1 MSEYKLKIT
10 LKSDICSG
18 SGYAYS
24 GLVDSDVCFDDLG
37 IPYIPG
43 RRLKGC
49 LKESADMLADNDYLE
64 DTDCEVIFGKSGAD
78 RSGGILVGNAYI
90 EGYEEL
96 REQLSAAI
104 MKEKETRKEAQLIT
118 PQKILDRFTSVKA
131 QTKIEDGIAKDD
143 TLRYTRVVNQHC
155 ATQTN
160 GLSGELTFSADVT
173 LDDEYF
179 ELVKDIVSATRNIGM
194 DRTRG
199 LGSVV
204 CEISRNTGAS
214 DSEISTD
221 NGTKYE
227 DEADVEIRISVKN
240 TAPLMI
246 SGEND
251 EVSLNFIPA
260 QNVIGALAG
269 QYLKTGDYGKEFEDL
284 FLNGQTKFSNLYAA
298 KAGSNDDYIP
308 APSFI
313 NKLKKTGKYVNLL
326 KLEDK
331 DDLSE
336 DELLSKDLHPQFADE
351 NKTQS
356 GNMPQKLKGKYIA
369 IETKENGIISY
380 VKDISETEMNIDYHH
395 SKKAGAEKNE
405 SILYTNEVIKEG
417 QIFSGSIITKGKYVN
432 MIMELLETVRL
443 RFGKSKSA
451 QYGSCVLLNAEV
463 KKYEMRTV
471 HVTSGETIYVSLVSD
486 GIFMNEHDYTVR
498 YDEIRKK
505 IAESVNLEE
514 TEENDENLF
523 SFVSTGMTFGY
534 NTKWNLRKQPVPVVS
549 AGSTFV
555 YKAKKDCNISE
566 KFVGERVHEGFG
578 RIRIFKEAGYDLNP
592 EVGKSK
598 GDDSYVE
605 SLGKDSPPPDTQTGS
620 GLSGEIE
627 KIEKDS
633 QASGIVREI
642 ITDAVLLALPKAK
655 HMSDKVDNTQLGRLT
670 LMLKQSKN
678 DANDFCNR
686 VESIKN
692 EGIRTDLYGWLCSIG
707 LFDMKDG
714 KLHEKNSFTFGK
726 ADEIFDIYES
736 ITDDMDFRKDFVK
749 DHRYRIL
756 MTYITAEKYNKK
768 IEETA
773 ASGSDKAGDKTSGE
787 VRGNE

>member
-1 MSEYKLKIT
+1 MSEYKLRIT
-10 LKSDICSG
+10 LKSDICPG

-49 LKESADMLADNDYLE
+49 LKESADMLTDNDCLE
-64 DTDCEVIFGKSGAD
+64 DTDCGKIFGKSGAD

-104 MKEKETRKEAQLIT
+104 MKEKITRKETRKKTQLIT

-143 TLRYTRVVNQHC
+143 TLRYTRVVNQHWT
-155 ATQTN
+155 TQAN
-160 GLSGELTFSADVT
+160 GLSGELTFTADVT
-173 LDDEYF
+173 LDDIYF
-179 ELVKDIVSATRNIGM
+179 EKVKDIVSATRNIGM

-269 QYLKTGDYGKEFEDL
+269 QFLKTNKYGKDFEDL

-331 DDLSE
+331 DDLPE
-336 DELLSKDLHPQFADE
+336 EELLSQGIHPQFADE

-356 GNMPQKLKGKYIA
+356 GNMPKKLKGKYIA

-405 SILYTNEVIKEG
+405 SVLYTNEVIKEG
-417 QIFSGSIITKGKYVN
+417 QIFSGNIITKGKYVK
-432 MIMELLETVRL
+432 MIMELLKTARL

-451 QYGSCVLLNAEV
+451 QYGSCVLLYAEV
-463 KKYEMRTV
+463 NKYEMRTV
-471 HVTSGETIYVSLVSD
+471 PVTSGDTIYVSLVSD

-505 IAESVNLEE
+505 IAESVNLGE

-566 KFVGERVHEGFG
+566 EFVGERVHEGFG
-578 RIRIFKEAGYDLNP
+578 RIRIFKEAGYDLNH
-592 EVGKSK
+592 EAGQSK
-598 GDDSYVE
+598 GDATSVE
-605 SLGKDSPPPDTQTGS
+605 SIG
-620 GLSGEIE
+620 
-627 KIEKDS
+627 KDS
-633 QASGIVREI
+633 QAAVIVREI
-642 ITDAVLLALPKAK
+642 ITDAVLLALPEAK

-707 LFDMKDG
+707 LFDNKGG
-714 KLHEKNSFTFGK
+714 KLHEKNSFTFGE
-726 ADEIFDIYES
+726 ADEFFDIYES
-736 ITDDMDFRKDFVK
+736 ITDDRDFRKDFVK

-756 MTYITAEKYNKK
+756 MTYITAEKYHKK